1 MTNSMAGWHF
11 WIDRGGTFTDVVAR
25 TPDGSVRTHKL
36 LSEDPERYRD
46 AATAGI
52 RAVLGLAGDTP
63 IPAEI
68 ITEVRLGTTVATNAL
83 LERKGARVL
92 LLVDRGY
99 ADLLRIGHQTRP
111 DLFAL
116 NVQLPAP
123 LYADVLEVAGRVSA
137 CGDVI
142 DVLDEAAL
150 LDALK
155 SKQAGGLE
163 TCAIA
168 LIHAWKFPDAEARI
182 AKLARAAGFAHVSAS
197 HEVSPLLGLVARART
212 TVVDAYLATVLRSY
226 VDRVSEE
233 LAGVPLAFMQS
244 NGGLSEAA
252 RFRAKDAILSG
263 PAGGIVGA
271 ARTAE
276 EAGEATVIAFDMG
289 GTSTD
294 VALYAGTFERQ
305 LDTQIAG
312 VDLRVPMLAI
322 ETVAAG
328 GGSVLRFDGARLR
341 AGPESA
347 GANPGPAAYRRG
359 GPLTIT
365 DANVLLG
372 KIQPAHFPAVFGAR
386 GDEQIDCAIVA
397 EKFAE
402 VAAPLGRDPRDIA
415 EGFVAIAVATMA
427 AAIKKVALARGEDA
441 STFTLQCFGGAGGQ
455 HACRVAEELGMA
467 RVLIDPLAGVLS
479 AWGIGLAERTSL
491 KQVAIEVPLGT
502 DFSEHLERLELAA
515 RSELSGD
522 VDTESNVWLRYAGTD
537 SKLPVALG
545 LPDVMRAEFEAAHL
559 RRYGFATADRDV
571 IVAELAVEAVA
582 RGQAVI
588 RGSLPKG
595 CGPKGLGPQ
604 AIDTVPLWTG
614 GREWTVPV
622 FDRAGLGA
630 GDAITGP
637 ALIREE
643 IGTVVIEPDW
653 HGLVL
658 DNGALLLTSI
668 GLSRKAPADHSRPDP
683 VLLELF
689 NQLFM
694 GLATQM
700 GAVLEASSSSV
711 NMRERLDF
719 SCALFDHEGNLIAN
733 APHLP
738 VHLGSMGEAVRTVIA
753 AFAGDLLPGDAV
765 VLNNPYNGGTHLPDI
780 TIISPLFDDAG
791 EVLRAF
797 VANRGHHAD
806 IGGRTPGSMPPDST
820 VLAEEGVVIDPFLL
834 ARGGTFHEAEFR
846 ELLSS
851 GLYPARNPD
860 MNVAD
865 IKAQLAANAA
875 GAHELAHLSARYGWP
890 CVGAYMGHVMDNA
903 EESVRQIIARLTS
916 GSFTAE
922 MDDGAVI
929 AVSVTTDPVPR
940 SAVIDFTGTSAQRD
954 GNFNAPRAVTRAAVL
969 YAFRCLTGDSLPL
982 NEGCLR
988 PLSILIPDQSFLAPT
1003 PGRAVVAGNTEVS
1016 QAVTNALF
1024 GALGACAAAQGTM
1037 NNLLFGNDRHQYYE
1051 TICGGTGAGP
1061 GFDGAGPVHSHMTNT
1076 RITDPEVLELRLPVR
1091 LEEFSVRRS
1100 SGGLG
1105 KWRGGDGV
1113 RRAIRFLE
1121 DMTVTLVSSSRRVP
1135 PFGLAGGAAANSGH
1149 QWIERADGHFE
1160 AMTGTDEKQLSAGDR
1175 VVVET
1180 PGGGG
1185 YGLLS

>member
-1 MTNSMAGWHF
+1 MTGWHF

-25 TPDGSVRTHKL
+25 APGGAFRTHKL
-36 LSEDPERYRD
+36 LSENPEHYPD

-52 RAVLGLAGDTP
+52 RAVLGLDGHAP
-63 IPAEI
+63 IPADI

-123 LYADVLEVAGRVSA
+123 LYSDVLEVAGRVSA
-137 CGDVI
+137 DGEVI
-142 DVLDEAAL
+142 DPIDEMAL
-150 LDALK
+150 LSALK
-155 SKQAGGLE
+155 AKRAEGLE

-168 LIHAWKFPDAEARI
+168 LIHAWKFPDAEKRLA
-182 AKLARAAGFAHVSAS
+182 ALARAAGFAHVSAS

-212 TVVDAYLATVLRSY
+212 TVVDAYLAPVLRGY
-226 VDRVSEE
+226 VDAVSGE

-244 NGGLSEAA
+244 NGGLAEAA

-276 EAGEATVIAFDMG
+276 EAGEARVIAFDMG

-294 VALYAGTFERQ
+294 VAIYSGAFERQ

-328 GGSVLRFDGARLR
+328 GGSVLHFDGARLR

-359 GPLTIT
+359 GPLTVT

-372 KIQPAHFPAVFGAR
+372 KIQPAHFPAVFGQ
-386 GDEQIDCAIVA
+386 GGGEQLDRAVVA

-402 VAAPLGRDPRDIA
+402 LATAVGGDPRDIA

-441 STFTLQCFGGAGGQ
+441 ATFTLQCFGGAGGQ

-491 KQVAIEVPLGT
+491 KQTAIEVPLGSDLT
-502 DFSEHLERLELAA
+502 AHVARLELAA

-522 VDTESNVWLRYAGTD
+522 VAAEATAWLRYAGTD
-537 SKLPVALG
+537 SKLPVPLG
-545 LPDVMRAEFEAAHL
+545 PHGTMRAGFETAHL
-559 RRYGFATADRDV
+559 RRFGFATADRDV

-582 RGQAVI
+582 RGQAMV
-588 RGSLPKG
+588 REALPERTG
-595 CGPKGLGPQ
+595 AQ
-604 AIDTVPLWTG
+604 AIDTVSLWTG
-614 GREWTVPV
+614 GCEWQAPV
-622 FDRAGLGA
+622 FDRAQLGA

-637 ALIREE
+637 ALISEQ
-643 IGTVVIEPDW
+643 IGTVVIEPGW
-653 HGLVL
+653 LGLVL
-658 DNGALLLTSI
+658 TNGALLLTCE
-668 GLSRKAPADHSRPDP
+668 GVARKSEADHSRPDP

-719 SCALFDHEGNLIAN
+719 SCALFDAKGNLIAN

-753 AFAGDLLPGDAV
+753 AFAGDLKPGDAV
-765 VLNNPYNGGTHLPDI
+765 VLNNPYNGGTHLPDV
-780 TIISPLFDDAG
+780 TVVSPLFDDAG
-791 EVLRAF
+791 EVIRAF

-820 VLAEEGVVIDPFLL
+820 TLDEEGVVIDPFLL
-834 ARGGTFHEAEFR
+834 ARGSTFREAEFR
-846 ELLSS
+846 ALLGS
-851 GLYPARNPD
+851 GTYPARNPD

-875 GAHELAHLSARYGWP
+875 GAHELAHLITRYGWP
-890 CVGAYMGHVMDNA
+890 CVAAYMGHVMDNA
-903 EESVRQIIARLTS
+903 EESVRRVIARLAS
-916 GSFTAE
+916 GSFTAA
-922 MDDGAVI
+922 MDDGAQIVV
-929 AVSVTTDPVPR
+929 AV
-940 SAVIDFTGTSAQRD
+940 AVDHAARTATIDFTGTSEQRP

-988 PLSILIPDQSFLAPT
+988 PLSIVIPDQSFLAPT

-1091 LEEFSVRRS
+1091 LEEFAVRRG

-1113 RRAIRFLE
+1113 RRVIRFLE
-1121 DMTVTLVSSSRRVP
+1121 DMTVTLVSSSRKVP
-1135 PFGLAGGAAANSGH
+1135 PFGLAGGASAKPGR
-1149 QWIERADGHFE
+1149 QWIERADGRAE

-1175 VVVET
+1175 VVIET

-1185 YGLLS
+1185 YG